1 MVIESLKAKD
11 IALFKVGHRRW
22 MKTIAALITVA
33 FVCLTAAVL
42 DVREV
47 EGQQATAVTT
57 GPPPSPASTPL
68 DDTRYRIG
76 PGDVLAIIVRKTPE
90 LSMEAVRVDQQ
101 GMIHIPM
108 IKGQITA
115 ACRTENELAKEIEDL
130 YREYKTDPSVDIF
143 VREYQSRPVAV
154 IGAVNSPNQFR
165 LQRRVRLLEMLTF
178 AGGPSGAAGRVV
190 NVIHASGTDICETAS
205 PNGSGET
212 EPLSVFRLTDTLKGV
227 LAANPFVAPG
237 DIVQVP
243 QADQVFVVGHVFS
256 PRAIPLQD
264 KTITVSRAIA
274 MAGGPQRDSKT
285 NGIRIVRQADGDA
298 KQVILVD
305 LKAIENRNAIDV
317 ALLPND
323 IVEVPSST
331 GKVILS
337 TLQGAI
343 VPIATQAP
351 IRAIP

>member
-1 MVIESLKAKD
+1 
-11 IALFKVGHRRW
+11 
-22 MKTIAALITVA
+22 MKNLAALMTVA
-33 FVCLTAAVL
+33 FISVAAAVL
-42 DVREV
+42 DVREA
-47 EGQQATAVTT
+47 EGQQAPTVTT
-57 GPPPSPASTPL
+57 GSSPSPASAPL
-68 DDTRYRIG
+68 EDTRYRIG
-76 PGDVLAIIVRKTPE
+76 PGDVLAIIVRKAPE

-130 YREYKTDPSVDIF
+130 YREYKTDPSVAIF
-143 VREYQSRPVAV
+143 VREYQSRPVSV

-190 NVIHASGTDICETAS
+190 NVIHASGTDICEAGS
-205 PNGSGET
+205 ANGAGEA
-212 EPLSVFRLTDTLKGV
+212 ESLSVFRLTDTLKGKV
-227 LAANPFVAPG
+227 EANPFVAPG
-237 DIVQVP
+237 DVVQVP

-285 NGIRIVRQADGDA
+285 GRIRIVRQADGDA
-298 KQVILVD
+298 KQVIFVD
-305 LKAIENRNAIDV
+305 LKAIEDHNAVDV